1 MIGRVAVCSWSLR
14 AGSGEELAGLVASCG
29 VSCVQLA
36 LDPLRQG
43 GQIHGPDGVQ
53 AANWNADET
62 VAALAKRGIVVVS
75 GMMACK
81 NEDYTSLET
90 IEHTGGVRL
99 DSTWADNL
107 GAARENARIA
117 KRLGLKLVT
126 FHAGYLPGSK
136 SDPERRVLI
145 DRINAVVDCF
155 AAVGA
160 EVALET
166 GQETAQTLIGVL
178 QEINR
183 PDLGVNFD
191 PANMILYGKG
201 EPIAAMRALSPW
213 IRQVHIKDAKPT
225 KTPGTWGEE
234 VAGGMGAVD
243 WKAFLEIVRGL
254 KDGEGRARTIDLV
267 IEREGGDQRVKDIV
281 GAREMIERLTR

>member
-14 AGSGEELAGLVASCG
+14 AASGAELAELASSCG
-29 VSCVQLA
+29 VFGVQLA
-36 LDPLRQG
+36 LDPLRRG
-43 GQIHGPDGVQ
+43 GEIHGPDGVQ
-53 AANWNADET
+53 AANWDLAET
-62 VAALAKRGIVVVS
+62 LAALSEAGVGIVS

-81 NEDYTSLET
+81 GEDYTSLER

-107 GAARENARIA
+107 IAARENAAIA
-117 KRLGLKLVT
+117 KRLGLRLVT

-145 DRINAVVDCF
+145 DRINAIVDCF

-178 QEINR
+178 EEINR

-201 EPIAAMRALSPW
+201 EPIAAMKALAPW
-213 IRQVHIKDAKPT
+213 IRQVHIKDARPT
-225 KTPGTWGEE
+225 RVPGTWGEE
-234 VAGGMGAVD
+234 VAGGTGAVD
-243 WKAFLEIVRGL
+243 WRAFVEIVRGL
-254 KDGEGRARTIDLV
+254 PRTIDLV
-267 IEREGGDQRVKDIV
+267 IEREGGETRVKDIR
-281 GAREMIERLTR
+281 GAREMIEGLMR

>member
-14 AGSGEELAGLVASCG
+14 AKSGAELAMLATSCG
-29 VSCVQLA
+29 ISHVQLA
-36 LDPLRQG
+36 LDPLRRG
-43 GQIHGPDGVQ
+43 GEIHGPDGVQ
-53 AANWNADET
+53 AANWGLEET
-62 VAALAKRGIVVVS
+62 LAALSEAGVGVVS

-81 NEDYTSLET
+81 GEDYTSLET

-107 GAARENARIA
+107 IAARENAAIA

-126 FHAGYLPGSK
+126 FHAGYLPGSTN
-136 SDPERRVLI
+136 DPERRVLV
-145 DRINAVVDCF
+145 DRINAIADCF

-178 QEINR
+178 EEINR

-201 EPIAAMRALSPW
+201 EPIAAMKALEPW

-225 KTPGTWGEE
+225 KVPGTWGEE
-234 VAGGMGAVD
+234 VAGGTGAVD
-243 WKAFLEIVRGL
+243 WKAFVEIVRGL
-254 KDGEGRARTIDLV
+254 TDASGRARTIDLV

-281 GAREMIERLTR
+281 GAREMIEGLMR

>member
-14 AGSGEELAGLVASCG
+14 ATSGSHLASLVRECSI
-29 VSCVQLA
+29 SHVQLA
-36 LDPLRQG
+36 LDPLREG
-43 GQIHGPDGVQ
+43 GEIHGPDGVQ
-53 AANWNADET
+53 AANWD
-62 VAALAKRGIVVVS
+62 AAATIASLRGAGITVVS

-81 NEDYTSLET
+81 GEDYTSLET

-107 GAARENARIA
+107 EAARENAKIA
-117 KRLGLKLVT
+117 RHLGLRLVT

-166 GQETAQTLIGVL
+166 GQETAETLIGVL
-178 QEINR
+178 EEINR

-201 EPIAAMRALSPW
+201 EPIAAMRALAPW

-225 KTPGTWGEE
+225 RVPGTWGEE
-234 VAGGMGAVD
+234 VAGGTGAVD
-243 WKAFLEIVRGL
+243 WKAFVEIVRGL
-254 KDGEGRARTIDLV
+254 KDRAGRARTIDLV
-267 IEREGGDQRVKDIV
+267 IEREGGDQRVKDIAR
-281 GAREMIERLTR
+281 AREMVEGLIR

>member
-14 AGSGEELAGLVASCG
+14 ANSGAELGALARSCG
-29 VSCVQLA
+29 ISGVQLA

-53 AANWNADET
+53 AANWDFEET
-62 VAALAKRGIVVVS
+62 VAALAKAGINIVS

-81 NEDYTSLET
+81 NEDYTSLQT

-107 GAARENARIA
+107 LAAKANAEIA

-178 QEINR
+178 EEINR

-201 EPIAAMRALSPW
+201 EPIAAMKALAPW

-225 KTPGTWGEE
+225 QVPGTWGEE
-234 VAGGMGAVD
+234 VRGGTGAVD
-243 WKAFLEIVRGL
+243 WAAFVDVVRGL
-254 KDGEGRARTIDLV
+254 KDASGRARTIDLV
-267 IEREGGDQRVKDIV
+267 IEREGGETRVEDIRA
-281 GAREMIERLTR
+281 AREMIERLIR

>member
-1 MIGRVAVCSWSLR
+1 MIGRIAVCSWSLR
-14 AGSGEELAGLVASCG
+14 ARSGAELATLAASCG
-29 VSCVQLA
+29 ITSIQLA
-36 LDPLRQG
+36 LDPLRRG
-43 GQIHGPDGVQ
+43 GEIHGPDGVQ
-53 AANWNADET
+53 AANWDLEET
-62 VAALAKRGIVVVS
+62 LASLSAAGVGVVS

-81 NEDYTSLET
+81 GEDYTSLET

-107 GAARENARIA
+107 VAARENAAIA
-117 KRLGLKLVT
+117 KRLGLRLVT

-166 GQETAQTLIGVL
+166 GQETAETLIGVL

-201 EPIAAMRALSPW
+201 EPIAAMRALAPW

-225 KTPGTWGEE
+225 KVPGTWGEE
-234 VAGGMGAVD
+234 VRGGTGAVD
-243 WKAFLEIVRGL
+243 WAAFVDVVRGL
-254 KDGEGRARTIDLV
+254 KDASGRARTIDLV

-281 GAREMIERLTR
+281 GAREMVEGLMR